1 MGILVA
7 CQASA
12 QIAMPVAFKKV
23 LKSRVSKIQSHIDQ
37 FFDSEPISFECHHYP
52 VHTGD
57 SRKTVM
63 FVWASERETHAI
75 QSCLY
80 QEIKTAE
87 DIVALVLLHSFGFTE
102 ARWTMKF
109 CNRSMNAT
117 AKIIPLHKVI
127 ISNFYFNDSENDGL
141 IVEESSVWYEKSDI
155 PTASSLI
162 DVRPLKNTD
171 TEVRTFVC
179 SSLELTPDK
188 TGKLRQQFFS
198 VIGNFTETVIESTL
212 NDSAGITLEFDVL
225 ALSDLVNDSNIKH
238 MILSHMH
245 MWCVKLDP
253 YGLSNETNE
262 IEIMNTTDELVLT
275 TKTVIVND
283 KLRVYVNVAIPVVS
297 DHSFGKYSCS
307 TYCELRTKNSNSD
320 VIHGCM
326 QRKYFTVISHD
337 WRVENLSFR
346 IALKLCK
353 NALMNFNETFS
364 LRIAKI
370 TNSTEKFK
378 ETANRCLKSLNQTT
392 NYFEKAMLQLEEM
405 TLQSVIVWN
414 IFTHALKYTIT
425 TIDSLETEKKFLG
438 FVLIVIMVVMV
449 VIVLRKITE
458 EIQTRS
464 NLKSFISTTSVLQ
477 STENIINRAMKYDV
491 FLSYSSKDRPWVEST
506 LLKFIESKG
515 FTVCFDE
522 RDFPFGCNLVETI
535 STAVCESR
543 KVIAVVS
550 PNYLESRWCVQLEY
564 LLTYTRI
571 LNKEASS
578 NSFLLIKY
586 KDCNMP
592 EHMRIH
598 KYLDYT
604 TTTTALDDNRSV
616 VMKLFSY
623 VSSLYK
629 KVEVREIPAEQKFFD
644 DLFSWLRKPR
654 NATHPEHHGRQK
666 HTNRKHR

>member
-1 MGILVA
+1 MCSSLKTFNDIEVAAMASGYTCLSLSRKCDYFMKVLTIMGILVA

-12 QIAMPVAFKKV
+12 QIATPVAFKKV

-87 DIVALVLLHSFGFTE
+87 YIVALVLLQSFGFTE
-102 ARWTMKF
+102 ARSTMKF

-117 AKIIPLHKVI
+117 ARIIPLHKVI
-127 ISNFYFNDSENDGL
+127 ISNFYFNDPENDGL

-238 MILSHMH
+238 MILSHMY

-262 IEIMNTTDELVLT
+262 IEPMNTTDELVLT

-346 IALKLCK
+346 IALKLCN
-353 NALMNFNETFS
+353 NALMNFNET
-364 LRIAKI
+364 
-370 TNSTEKFK
+370 
-378 ETANRCLKSLNQTT
+378 LKSLNKTT
-392 NYFEKAMLQLEEM
+392 NYFEKATLQLKEM
-405 TLQSVIVWN
+405 TLQSVIVLN
-414 IFTHALKYTIT
+414 IFTHALKYMIT
-425 TIDSLETEKKFLG
+425 TIDSLETEK
-438 FVLIVIMVVMV
+438 
-449 VIVLRKITE
+449 
-458 EIQTRS
+458 
-464 NLKSFISTTSVLQ
+464 
-477 STENIINRAMKYDV
+477 
-491 FLSYSSKDRPWVEST
+491 SS
-506 LLKFIESKG
+506 
-515 FTVCFDE
+515 
-522 RDFPFGCNLVETI
+522 
-535 STAVCESR
+535 
-543 KVIAVVS
+543 
-550 PNYLESRWCVQLEY
+550 
-564 LLTYTRI
+564 
-571 LNKEASS
+571 
-578 NSFLLIKY
+578 
-586 KDCNMP
+586 
-592 EHMRIH
+592 
-598 KYLDYT
+598 
-604 TTTTALDDNRSV
+604 
-616 VMKLFSY
+616 
-623 VSSLYK
+623 
-629 KVEVREIPAEQKFFD
+629 
-644 DLFSWLRKPR
+644 
-654 NATHPEHHGRQK
+654 
-666 HTNRKHR
+666 